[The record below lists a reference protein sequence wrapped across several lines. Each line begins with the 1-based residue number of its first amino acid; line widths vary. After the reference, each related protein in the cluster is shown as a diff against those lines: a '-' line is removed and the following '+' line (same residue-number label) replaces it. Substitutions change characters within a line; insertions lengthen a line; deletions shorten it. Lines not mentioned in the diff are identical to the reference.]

1 MKKLTTF
8 VKKSF
13 VNSRTIFLKLE
24 IMQWNKVINK
34 EGFLTLK
41 EPFIFESCIEIKF
54 ELNF

>member
-34 EGFLTLK
+34 GFLTLK